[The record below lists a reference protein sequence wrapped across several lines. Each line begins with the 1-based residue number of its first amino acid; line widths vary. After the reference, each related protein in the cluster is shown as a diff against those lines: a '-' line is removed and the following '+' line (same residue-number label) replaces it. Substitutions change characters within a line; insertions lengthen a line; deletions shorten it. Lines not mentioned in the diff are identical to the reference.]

1 MTNVFLGGSRRIS
14 RLNPKIRQRID
25 NVLSKG
31 FAVLI
36 GDAHGA
42 DKAIQEYL
50 AQKGYQNVTVF
61 CSGKECRNNLGSWKT
76 ELVATN
82 RVVRDFA
89 YYAQKDARMSDD
101 AEYGFFLWDG
111 KSKGTLNNIIRLL
124 RRHRNAL
131 VYLSPK
137 KKFVTIKDINGLNE
151 VIDEC
156 DPKVASSLRQ
166 MLKTAEHLPNQQSQF
181 DYA

>member
-14 RLNPKIRQRID
+14 QLNPEIRQRID

-50 AQKGYQNVTVF
+50 AQKGYQSVTVF
-61 CSGKECRNNLGSWKT
+61 CSGKECRNNLGNWKT
-76 ELVATN
+76 EFVATN
-82 RVVRDFA
+82 RAARDFA
-89 YYAQKDARMSDD
+89 YYAQKDGRMSDNAD
-101 AEYGFFLWDG
+101 YGFFLWDG
-111 KSKGTLNNIIRLL
+111 KSKGTLFNIIRLL
-124 RRHRNAL
+124 RRNRNAL

-137 KKFVTIKDINGLNE
+137 KKFMTIKDINGLNE

-156 DPKVASSLRQ
+156 DPKAASSLRQ